1 MGVTKNLQ
9 VGGREGLNCL
19 NYHQETRGKM
29 GEPILQKSFQHRAG
43 SHLAAR
49 ARSQGRA
56 LSETEGAGQAR
67 VVEVGNMGVAGNNNG
82 HS

>member
-1 MGVTKNLQ
+1 MGVTNLRE
-9 VGGREGLNCL
+9 GGREGLNCL
-19 NYHQETRGKM
+19 NYHQEMKGKK
-29 GEPILQKSFQHRAG
+29 GELSLRKSFQHRAG